1 MWTAPVTFTMMVA
14 IVYLSSKLG
23 QVAGKGLFD
32 VIRDHYPRWVLQS
45 ALMTGNRAIM
55 GDAVN
60 GRGIT
65 IFGWTTTAAIFA
77 ATTGLVCT
85 WFL

>member
-32 VIRDHYPRWVLQS
+32 VIRDHYPRGCFS
-45 ALMTGNRAIM
+45 PHS
-55 GDAVN
+55 
-60 GRGIT
+60 
-65 IFGWTTTAAIFA
+65 
-77 ATTGLVCT
+77 
-85 WFL
+85 